1 MLSLHQELLLLAIN
15 DQGDI
20 EFTAGTSTFRLA
32 FVGACIITLEQD
44 GYLECSLYKVRV
56 IATNTAPD
64 PTLALVLTK
73 INESPSAQRLRYW
86 LSALQEDFEMLMKLT
101 LKSLCDLGVLTIE
114 ESRFF
119 GCFHLGD
126 TLSRTVKKRRKRNSG
141 SLPSFLAVI
150 LHLPRTQ
157 YSLAWLELAVCL
169 RHSSPHPRLP
179 ILKHASRKLGISIR
193 QPARLKKP
201 FRRSKRQLREL
212 CWPVRIPFD
221 RTTLAF

>member
-44 GYLECSLYKVRV
+44 GYLECSLDKVRV

-119 GCFHLGD
+119 WVLSSRRYPIADGKEKKEAKLRIFAVLFSSD
-126 TLSRTVKKRRKRNSG
+126 TPSAEDSVLIGLARTGGLLEAFLTTSEIANLETRIEEVRNLDKTAG
-141 SLPSFLAVI
+141 LVEKAIQEEQEAIARAMLA
-150 LHLPRTQ
+150 
-157 YSLAWLELAVCL
+157 
-169 RHSSPHPRLP
+169 SPY
-179 ILKHASRKLGISIR
+179 
-193 QPARLKKP
+193 
-201 FRRSKRQLREL
+201 
-212 CWPVRIPFD
+212 PV
-221 RTTLAF
+221 